1 MKNVSHPIALS
12 ELLSALTS
20 TVVTLVDAPAGE
32 DVVVESVAFMDVDDL
47 TVDAPPPQPLPEVYL
62 QVGVGDADAERWL
75 RQLTLHCPPQYRPR
89 VVFSKG
95 ADRLREAATRA
106 GIALVAVHPHARWE
120 MVHAL
125 IGRITGDGGGPRA
138 VESAPP
144 LDTDLFGLAQS
155 VAQSTHG
162 LVTIE
167 DDQSRVLAY
176 SADSTASADAVRR
189 LSVLGRQGP
198 PGYLHW
204 LQREGIFDRL
214 RNTGDAV
221 EVPAQPEWETRRRI
235 AIGIR
240 EPGGPGV
247 RQRTVL
253 GTIWVQEG
261 TEPLRPDS
269 PRVLRGAASI
279 AARVI
284 WRTRHAPT
292 TDALLIQRLLGEPG
306 GEVDIAAF
314 ADAFGMTANGSAAV
328 VGFSAP
334 TEPPPPRAAEGPTP
348 HTTEALHRGAAIL
361 RLHASAFRPDC
372 VTTLIGDRLYVLFPE
387 HHSAE
392 RVTSWTRQV
401 IGQLAERSGLD
412 LRAAIAAPVD
422 GLADAARARAEVDRV
437 LDRTA
442 ALSAGAAVT
451 TLAGSRTTVLLAEIL
466 TLIGDRPQLR
476 DPRLD
481 TLADYDDKYS
491 ADLCASLDAYLS
503 HGGDVRTAA
512 TALRI
517 HPNTLRYRIRRATHL
532 MGLDL
537 DSAPDRLL
545 LEIQLAVHR
554 QTTPPPPTNG
564 S

>member
-1 MKNVSHPIALS
+1 MKSVNHSIPLS

-20 TVVTLVDAPAGE
+20 SVVTLVDAPEGE
-32 DVVVESVAFMDVDDL
+32 EVAIGSVAFMDVDDL
-47 TVDAPPPQPLPEVYL
+47 AVDGPPGQPLPEVYL
-62 QVGVGDADAERWL
+62 QVGVGDTDAERWL
-75 RQLTLHCPPQYRPR
+75 RELGRHCPPQHRPR

-95 ADRLREAATRA
+95 ADRLRTAAHDA

-125 IGRITGDGGGPRA
+125 IGRITGHGAGPRTVA
-138 VESAPP
+138 TAPA

-155 VAQSTHG
+155 VAESTHG

-176 SADSTASADAVRR
+176 SADSSASADTVRR

-214 RNTGDAV
+214 RNTGGTV
-221 EVPAQPEWETRRRI
+221 EVPAQAEWETRRRI

-247 RQRTVL
+247 RQHTVL

-261 TEPLRPDS
+261 DEPLRTDS
-269 PRVLRGAASI
+269 SRVLRGAASI

-292 TDALLIQRLLGEPG
+292 TDALLIQRLLGEHG
-306 GEVDIAAF
+306 GDIDVASF
-314 ADAFGMTANGSAAV
+314 ADAFGTTMHGRAAV
-328 VGFSAP
+328 AGFARRERP
-334 TEPPPPRAAEGPTP
+334 EEPAHHGGADMHRAAVT
-348 HTTEALHRGAAIL
+348 L
-361 RLHASAFRPDC
+361 RLHASAFRQDC
-372 VTTLIGDRLYVLFPE
+372 VTTLIGDRLYVLFPD

-392 RVTSWTRQV
+392 RVTAWTRQV
-401 IGQLAERSGLD
+401 IGQLAERSGLH

-422 GLADAARARAEVDRV
+422 GLADAARARTEVDRV

-442 ALSAGAAVT
+442 ELPETETVT
-451 TLAGSRTTVLLAEIL
+451 TLAHSRTTVLLAEIL
-466 TLIGDRPQLR
+466 TLIGDHPQLR

-481 TLADYDDKYS
+481 TLVDYDQKYS
-491 ADLCASLDAYLS
+491 ADLRTSLDAYLA
-503 HGGDVRTAA
+503 HHGDVRAA
-512 TALRI
+512 AADLSI
-517 HPNTLRYRIRRATHL
+517 HPNTLRYRVRRATQL
-532 MGLDL
+532 LGLDL

-554 QTTPPPPTNG
+554 QTT
-564 S
+564 

>member
-1 MKNVSHPIALS
+1 MKSVNQFIPLP

-20 TVVTLVDAPAGE
+20 SVVTLVDAPEGE
-32 DVVVESVAFMDVDDL
+32 DVVVGSVAFLDLDDPNPEA
-47 TVDAPPPQPLPEVYL
+47 APAQPLPELYL
-62 QVGVGDADAERWL
+62 QVGVSNADAVHWL
-75 RQLTLHCPPQYRPR
+75 RELVRHCPAQYRPR
-89 VVFSKG
+89 AVFSKG
-95 ADRLREAATRA
+95 ADELREAAREA
-106 GIALVAVHPHARWE
+106 GLALVAVHPQARWE

-125 IGRITGDGGGPRA
+125 VGRIIGQGGGPLT
-138 VESAPP
+138 VTSAPV
-144 LDTDLFGLAQS
+144 LDTDLFGLAAS
-155 VAQSTHG
+155 VAESTHG

-176 SADSTASADAVRR
+176 SADSSACADAVRR

-214 RNTGDAV
+214 RNTGDTV
-221 EVPAQPEWETRRRI
+221 EVPAQQEWETKRRI

-240 EPGGPGV
+240 EPGAPGI
-247 RQRTVL
+247 RPRTVL

-261 TEPLRPDS
+261 AEPLHSDS

-292 TDALLIQRLLGEPG
+292 TDALLVQRLFGAHG
-306 GEVDIAAF
+306 GDVDVAAF
-314 ADAFGMTANGSAAV
+314 AETFGVAADGRAAV
-328 VGFSAP
+328 VGFARH
-334 TEPPPPRAAEGPTP
+334 TDEQEPAQRAQ
-348 HTTEALHRGAAIL
+348 EAVHRGAVTL
-361 RLHASAFRPDC
+361 RLHASAFRQDC
-372 VTTLIGDRLYVLFPE
+372 LTTLIGDRLYVLFPE
-387 HHSAE
+387 HHSAD

-401 IGQLAERSGLD
+401 IEQLAERSGLR
-412 LRAAIAAPVD
+412 LRAAIASPVD

-442 ALSAGAAVT
+442 DLTDADTVT
-451 TLAGSRTTVLLAEIL
+451 TLARSRTTVLLAEIL
-466 TLIGDRPQLR
+466 TLIGDQPQLR

-481 TLADYDDKYS
+481 TLVDYDAKYS
-491 ADLCASLDAYLS
+491 ADLLASLDAYLTR
-503 HGGDVRTAA
+503 HGDVRTAA
-512 TALRI
+512 TDLSI
-517 HPNTLRYRIRRATHL
+517 HPNTLRYRVRRATQL

-537 DSAPDRLL
+537 DCAPDRLL

-554 QTTPPPPTNG
+554 PSAPPPAETRH
-564 S
+564 

>member
-1 MKNVSHPIALS
+1 MKSVSHFIALS
-12 ELLSALTS
+12 ELMSALTS
-20 TVVTLVDAPAGE
+20 AVVTLVDAPAGE
-32 DVVVESVAFMDVDDL
+32 DVLVGSVAFMDIDDPIP
-47 TVDAPPPQPLPEVYL
+47 DAPPGQPMPEVYL
-62 QVGVGDADAERWL
+62 QVGVGDAEAERWL
-75 RQLTLHCPPQYRPR
+75 RDLTAHCPAQHRPR

-95 ADRLREAATRA
+95 ADRLREAAAAA
-106 GIALVAVHPHARWE
+106 GVALVAVHPHARWE

-125 IGRITGDGGGPRA
+125 IGRITGHGDRRHTA
-138 VESAPP
+138 AAPP

-155 VAQSTHG
+155 VAESTRG

-167 DDQSRVLAY
+167 DDQYRVLAY

-198 PGYLHW
+198 TGYMHW

-214 RNTGDAV
+214 RNTGEAV
-221 EVPAQPEWETRRRI
+221 EVPAQPEWDTRRRM

-261 TEPLRPDS
+261 TEPLEPDS

-279 AARVI
+279 AARAI
-284 WRTRHAPT
+284 WRTRHAPS
-292 TDALLIQRLLGEPG
+292 TDALLIARLLGEHG
-306 GEVDIAAF
+306 GDVDIAAF
-314 ADAFGMTANGSAAV
+314 ADAFGIAVHGRAAV
-328 VGFSAP
+328 VGFARHAESA
-334 TEPPPPRAAEGPTP
+334 EAMHRAAVT
-348 HTTEALHRGAAIL
+348 I
-361 RLHASAFRPDC
+361 RLHASAFRQDC

-387 HHSAE
+387 HHSAD
-392 RVTSWTRQV
+392 RVASWTRQV

-442 ALSAGAAVT
+442 ELPAGAAVT
-451 TLAGSRTTVLLAEIL
+451 TLAQSRTTVLLAEIL

-481 TLADYDDKYS
+481 TLVDYDEKYS
-491 ADLCASLDAYLS
+491 ADLCSSLAVYLA
-503 HGGDVRTAA
+503 HRGDVRAA
-512 TALRI
+512 AADLKI
-517 HPNTLRYRIRRATHL
+517 HPNTLRYRIRRATGL

-537 DSAPDRLL
+537 DSPPDRLL

-554 QTTPPPPTNG
+554 QG
-564 S
+564 SA